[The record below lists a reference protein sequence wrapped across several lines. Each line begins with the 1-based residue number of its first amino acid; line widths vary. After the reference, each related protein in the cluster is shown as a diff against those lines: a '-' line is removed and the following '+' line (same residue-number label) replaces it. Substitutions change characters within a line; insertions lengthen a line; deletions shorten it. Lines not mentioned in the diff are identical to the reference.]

1 MRIVSAGIPNYLM
14 VAADSHFCLHTEGNS
29 WGTRMIDAL
38 AIECIPLIVNDGMIF
53 PYHNIISM
61 QRDYPQFSIH
71 LSKEDVPKIASV
83 LRSVPNATATRM
95 RRAIRLHKRGFIW
108 FRPEGL
114 AYEYTLAALG
124 ERLTSYLGS
133 HGKG

>member
-1 MRIVSAGIPNYLM
+1 MRIVSAGIPNYLK
-14 VAADSHFCLHTEGNS
+14 VATDSHFCLHTEGNS

-38 AIECIPLIVNDGMIF
+38 AVECIPLIVNDGMIF

-61 QRDYPQFSIH
+61 QRDYPEFSIH

-83 LRSVPNATATRM
+83 LRSIPNETATRM